1 MKMKPDN
8 SDCPKRGLGAYKP
21 VPDYKR
27 EKKSHSGAQRR
38 VEDGCQFQHLLTYLN
53 SFLTGWYT
61 GEYCTEEIS
70 NISTC
75 AVSFSEQGPELQ
87 TCRQCSGPWPYLA
100 ISSDH
105 TCRGLVQFLT
115 AYSHLFAFY
124 NLVASSKLWHLTSH
138 SPLRSCIGMLSST
151 DPNACLWDT
160 SPA

>member
-1 MKMKPDN
+1 MCSQKWRW
-8 SDCPKRGLGAYKP
+8 SLTTVTVLREAWGLTNLCLTTKE
-21 VPDYKR
+21 K
-27 EKKSHSGAQRR
+27 KKSHSGAQRR

-124 NLVASSKLWHLTSH
+124 NLVASANSDILQVT
-138 SPLRSCIGMLSST
+138 P
-151 DPNACLWDT
+151 PWDHI
-160 SPA
+160 